1 MNFIGIDLAWG
12 NRNPTGLA
20 HLVSEGAGCRLVRS
34 DWRTTDEEI
43 LEWVEA
49 YGGEDVWLGIDAPI
63 IAKNP
68 PGTSRPVDKEVSK
81 RFGRFHAGV
90 YPANL
95 ERCERPVRLCRKL
108 RCRGFS
114 SNPRLPS
121 RGGRRQ
127 LEVFPHLVQVAFF
140 QREQHIIKYKKGP
153 VSARQAGL
161 SEFQTAIG
169 TYLTQDSPRQDSRLI
184 PSLALSRLLD
194 KDPVALRG
202 AALKSLEDRLD
213 ALLCAY
219 TAFYFHTWGERCEI
233 IGDHAQGYI
242 IAFRG

>member
-1 MNFIGIDLAWG
+1 MHFIGIDLAWG

-20 HLVSEGAGCRLVRS
+20 HLVSDGSGCRLVRA
-34 DWRTTDEEI
+34 DRLTTDGEI

-49 YGGEDVWLGIDAPI
+49 CGGNDVWLGIDAPI
-63 IAKNP
+63 IARNP
-68 PGTSRPVDKEVSK
+68 PGTSRPADKMVST
-81 RFGRFHAGV
+81 RFGRYHAGV
-90 YPANL
+90 YPANRV
-95 ERCERPVRLCRKL
+95 RCERPVRLCRKL
-108 RCRGFS
+108 RRRGFS
-114 SNPRLPS
+114 SNPFLPG
-121 RGGRRQ
+121 REGRRQ
-127 LEVFPHLVQVAFF
+127 LEIFPHLVQVAFF
-140 QREQHIIKYKKGP
+140 ERPRIIKYKKGP

-169 TYLTQDSPRQDSRLI
+169 TYLTGQDPPLLPSRE
-184 PSLALSRLLD
+184 LSHLLRE
-194 KDPVALRG
+194 DPKALRG

-219 TAFYFHTWGERCEI
+219 TAFYFHTWGETRCEV